1 MKKILCICRFNSIY
15 IHKMKRLLSVLGAM
29 IFLAPLFSQEYLPTP
44 ENLEKFL
51 KTKTLVVLDPNP
63 LNTYDSEIMEAM
75 ENEWTLTEFEAIRYD
90 EFEQKR
96 MDPQYS
102 FIKLVNIT
110 FEKDELNA
118 VYKFMNLSLGGD
130 YFSINQMPDIVSVPV
145 AYNNVDEESY
155 NYKLGIIVRFIQNH
169 IKLIYEHPEI
179 ISANIFKYYNNN
191 KGEVKDKKLY
201 LITDELEPSINS
213 RARISKIYPYNFTLV
228 TREDIKDA
236 ITNRDDDV
244 VFLHKVGP
252 EGTRLKARC
261 YKILIGAG
269 DANFYYF
276 DYHMINDKKP
286 DGFLDDDLKKIS
298 K

>member
-1 MKKILCICRFNSIY
+1 MKKILCIYRFNPIN
-15 IHKMKRLLSVLGAM
+15 IHKMKRLLSVLGVM

-96 MDPQYS
+96 KDPQYS
-102 FIKLVNIT
+102 FLKLVNIT
-110 FEKDELNA
+110 FEKDKLNA
-118 VYKFMNLSLGGD
+118 VYKFLNLSLGGD

-145 AYNNVDEESY
+145 AYNNVDEDSY
-155 NYKLGIIVRFIQNH
+155 NYKLGILVRFIQNH

-179 ISANIFKYYNNN
+179 ISANIFKHYNDN
-191 KGEVKDKKLY
+191 KGDVKEKTLY

-236 ITNRDDDV
+236 IANRDNDV

-252 EGTRLKARC
+252 EGTRLNARC
-261 YKILIGAG
+261 YNILIGAG
-269 DANFYYF
+269 NANFYYF

-286 DGFLDDDLKKIS
+286 DGFLEDDLKKIS

>member
-1 MKKILCICRFNSIY
+1 MKKILCIYRFNPIN

-96 MDPQYS
+96 KDPQYS

-118 VYKFMNLSLGGD
+118 VYKFLNLSLGGD
-130 YFSINQMPDIVSVPV
+130 HSSINQMPDIVSVPV
-145 AYNNVDEESY
+145 AYNNVDEDSY
-155 NYKLGIIVRFIQNH
+155 NYKLGILVRFIQNH

-191 KGEVKDKKLY
+191 KGDVKDKTLY
-201 LITDELEPSINS
+201 LIADELEPSINS
-213 RARISKIYPYNFTLV
+213 KARISKIYPYNFTLV

-236 ITNRDDDV
+236 IANRDNDV

-252 EGTRLKARC
+252 EGTRLNARC
-261 YKILIGAG
+261 YNILIGAG
-269 DANFYYF
+269 DAIFYYF
-276 DYHMINDKKP
+276 DYHMINAKKP
-286 DGFLDDDLKKIS
+286 DGFLEDDLKKIS

>member
-1 MKKILCICRFNSIY
+1 
-15 IHKMKRLLSVLGAM
+15 MKRLLSFLGTTM
-29 IFLAPLFSQEYLPTP
+29 FLLPLFSQEYLPTP

-51 KTKTLVVLDPNP
+51 KTKTLVVLDQNP
-63 LNTYDSEIMEAM
+63 MNTYDSEIMEAM

-96 MDPQYS
+96 KDPQYS

-110 FEKDELNA
+110 FERDELNA
-118 VYKFMNLSLGGD
+118 VYKFLNLSLGGD
-130 YFSINQMPDIVSVPV
+130 YYSINQMPDIVSVPV
-145 AYNNVDEESY
+145 AYNNVEEDSY
-155 NYKLGIIVRFIQNH
+155 NYKLGILVRFIQNH

-179 ISANIFKYYNNN
+179 ISANIFKHYNTN
-191 KGEVKDKKLY
+191 KGDVKGKTLY
-201 LITDELEPSINS
+201 LIPDELESTINS
-213 RARISKIYPYNFTLV
+213 RARIAKIYPYEFTLV

-286 DGFLDDDLKKIS
+286 DGFLEDDLKKIA

>member
-1 MKKILCICRFNSIY
+1 MKEILCIYRFNPIN
-15 IHKMKRLLSVLGAM
+15 IHKMKRLLCVLGTM
-29 IFLAPLFSQEYLPTP
+29 IFLVPLFSQEYLPTP

-51 KTKTLVVLDPNP
+51 KTKTLVVMDQNP

-75 ENEWTLTEFEAIRYD
+75 ENEWTLTEFEAIKYD

-96 MDPQYS
+96 KDPQYS
-102 FIKLVNIT
+102 FLKLTNVT

-118 VYKFMNLSLGGD
+118 VYKFLNLSLGGN

-145 AYNNVDEESY
+145 AYNNVDEDSY
-155 NYKLGIIVRFIQNH
+155 NYKLGILVRFIQNH
-169 IKLIYEHPEI
+169 IKLIYEHPEL
-179 ISANIFKYYNNN
+179 ISANIFKHYNDN
-191 KGEVKDKKLY
+191 KGDVKTKTLY
-201 LITDELEPSINS
+201 LIADELEPSINS
-213 RARISKIYPYNFTLV
+213 RARISKIYPYSFSLV

-236 ITNRDDDV
+236 ITNRDNNV

-286 DGFLDDDLKKIS
+286 DGFLEEDLKKIA

>member
-1 MKKILCICRFNSIY
+1 MKKILCIYRFNPIN
-15 IHKMKRLLSVLGAM
+15 IHKMKRLLSVLGTL
-29 IFLAPLFSQEYLPTP
+29 IFLTPLFSQEYLPTP

-51 KTKTLVVLDPNP
+51 KTKTLVVLDQNP

-75 ENEWTLTEFEAIRYD
+75 ENEWTLTEFESIGYD

-96 MDPQYS
+96 KDPQYS
-102 FIKLVNIT
+102 FLKMVNVT
-110 FEKDELNA
+110 FEKDKLNA
-118 VYKFMNLSLGGD
+118 VYKFLDLSLGGD
-130 YFSINQMPDIVSVPV
+130 YFNINQMPDIVSVPV
-145 AYNNVDEESY
+145 AYNNVDEDSY
-155 NYKLGIIVRFIQNH
+155 NYKLGILIRFIQNH
-169 IKLIYEHPEI
+169 VKLIYEHPEI
-179 ISANIFKYYNNN
+179 ISANIFKHYNDN
-191 KGEVKDKKLY
+191 KGDVKGKTLY
-201 LITDELEPSINS
+201 LIADELEPSINS

-236 ITNRDDDV
+236 IANRDNNV

-252 EGTRLKARC
+252 EGTRLNARC

-269 DANFYYF
+269 DAKFYYF

-286 DGFLDDDLKKIS
+286 DGFLEDDLKKIS

>member
-1 MKKILCICRFNSIY
+1 MKS
-15 IHKMKRLLSVLGAM
+15 LLSVFGTM
-29 IFLAPLFSQEYLPTP
+29 MFLVPLFSQEYLPTP

-51 KTKTLVVLDPNP
+51 KTKTLVVLDQNP

-75 ENEWTLTEFEAIRYD
+75 KNEWTITEFEAIKYD

-96 MDPQYS
+96 KDPQYS

-110 FEKDELNA
+110 FERDELNA
-118 VYKFMNLSLGGD
+118 VYKFLNLSLGGD
-130 YFSINQMPDIVSVPV
+130 YYNITQMPDIVSVPV
-145 AYNNVDEESY
+145 AYNNVDEDSY
-155 NYKLGIIVRFIQNH
+155 NYKLGILVRFIQNH

-179 ISANIFKYYNNN
+179 ISANIFKHYNDN
-191 KGEVKDKKLY
+191 KGDVKEKKLY
-201 LITDELEPSINS
+201 LIADELEPSINS

-252 EGTRLKARC
+252 EGTRLNARC

-286 DGFLDDDLKKIS
+286 DGFLEDDLKKIA